1 MPLASPTS
9 RLRTT
14 GGAAERPAPA
24 KRPAPRQPPRREL
37 ILELIPLDG
46 ERRRLELRP
55 GRRLIGAD
63 PKAAIRLDGAGLHR
77 RHAVLRRDA
86 KGWTV
91 TALAEAAV
99 YLEHVPLPP
108 RLRVP
113 LRGGAR
119 LFVGTYRID
128 VRHAGRGRSAPRIL
142 GVLAVLAILIAVALP
157 LIALLVAPTAADE
170 AASSPDARL
179 AGADYGRASA
189 PIAATGAGDPNA
201 RALSSSRAGERV
213 RIRHEVL
220 PGETI
225 ASIAA
230 RYRVDRRRLAADNRL
245 NPDRPLERGAL
256 LSLEAVDPPLPRL
269 RLPLRVDE
277 DTSWR
282 ALSERYGLSRG
293 ELRAQ
298 NPGVEAPVAGTE
310 LELWVDPQI
319 ERRRAFDRDL
329 TFPPAASGRSVG
341 APNAGLLEDG
351 VQLPHSPLYVRRN
364 PAIMYGSAA
373 TISRLQAAIYRF
385 RRAYRYTG
393 DLVVADLSR
402 REGGRLPPHR
412 SHQSGR
418 DVDIWLPTLRGAYD
432 RRYLAEDRRPS
443 PEQVNW
449 FAAWGLIESLL
460 AGGGVR
466 YVFLSEELHDPLFR
480 AGEMMGA
487 TPAEL
492 AHIQRRPGD
501 LRPVVNAPIRDAPG
515 HTGHIHVRFV
525 CAEDEPRCLRSAA
538 DTLSP

>member
-1 MPLASPTS
+1 VVV
-9 RLRTT
+9 
-14 GGAAERPAPA
+14 
-24 KRPAPRQPPRREL
+24 
-37 ILELIPLDG
+37 
-46 ERRRLELRP
+46 
-55 GRRLIGAD
+55 
-63 PKAAIRLDGAGLHR
+63 
-77 RHAVLRRDA
+77 AVL
-86 KGWTV
+86 V
-91 TALAEAAV
+91 AL
-99 YLEHVPLPP
+99 
-108 RLRVP
+108 
-113 LRGGAR
+113 
-119 LFVGTYRID
+119 
-128 VRHAGRGRSAPRIL
+128 
-142 GVLAVLAILIAVALP
+142 ALP
-157 LIALLVAPTAADE
+157 LLAVIVAPTASDGADE
-170 AASSPDARL
+170 AALSPDARI
-179 AGADYGRASA
+179 AGSQRDPSA
-189 PIAATGAGDPNA
+189 PSSTPGA
-201 RALSSSRAGERV
+201 SRAPGSGRGERV
-213 RIRHEVL
+213 RVRHEVL

-230 RYRVDRRRLAADNRL
+230 RYRVDRRRLVADNRL
-245 NPDRPLERGAL
+245 NPDRPLKRGTL

-269 RLPLRVDE
+269 RLPIRLDE

-329 TFPPAASGRSVG
+329 TFPRAASGRSTG
-341 APNAGLLEDG
+341 APNAGLLEEG

-373 TISRLQAAIYRF
+373 TISRLQTAIYRF

-393 DLVVADLSR
+393 DLVIADLSR
-402 REGGRLPPHR
+402 QEGGRLPPHR

-432 RRYLAEDRRPS
+432 QRYLAEDRRPS
-443 PEQVNW
+443 PDQVNW

-466 YVFLSEELHDPLFR
+466 YVFLSEELHGRLFR
-480 AGEMMGA
+480 AGELMGA

-492 AHIQRRPGD
+492 ARIQRRPGD
-501 LRPVVNAPIRDAPG
+501 QRPVVNAPIRDSPG
-515 HTGHIHVRFV
+515 HTGHIHVRFI

-538 DTLSP
+538 DTQPP